1 MTKPKRTSKARV
13 PPDAA
18 YQFLELYY
26 PIHYK
31 AGIGVEDALR
41 GDDLS
46 RHQVAIL
53 WLIHSEGG
61 DGMRM
66 NRKAIVHSLSNWFE
80 ISNAAITKALRAMA
94 QAPLGLM
101 RLDEDP
107 VSGREKIV
115 TLTPKGVRHLAKM
128 IERGTDYVQL
138 IVDNLSD
145 AQIVNGLDFFTR
157 ITEVIDASANDSEQ
171 RAQKR
176 LAS

>member
-1 MTKPKRTSKARV
+1 MATRKRPSGLPV
-13 PPDAA
+13 PADAA

-53 WLIHSEGG
+53 WLIHSEGENG
-61 DGMRM
+61 VRM
-66 NRKAIVHSLSNWFE
+66 SRKAIVRSLSNWFE

-94 QAPLGLM
+94 QPKLGLV

-107 VSGREKIV
+107 DSGREKIV
-115 TLTPKGVRHLAKM
+115 TLTKAGEAHLAEM
-128 IERGTDYVQL
+128 IRRGTAYVQL
-138 IVDNLSD
+138 IVDALNNN
-145 AQIVNGLDFFTR
+145 QIVNGLDFFAR
-157 ITEVIDASANDSEQ
+157 ITEVVDAWQDHPTDSN
-171 RAQKR
+171 AP
-176 LAS
+176 AD

>member
-1 MTKPKRTSKARV
+1 MAPRKRHTGLSV
-13 PPDAA
+13 PADAA

-53 WLIHSEGG
+53 WLIHSEGENG
-61 DGMRM
+61 VRM
-66 NRKAIVHSLSNWFE
+66 NRKAIVRSLSNWFE

-94 QAPLGLM
+94 QPRLGLV

-107 VSGREKIV
+107 DSGREKIV
-115 TLTPKGVRHLAKM
+115 TLTSAGEAHLAEM
-128 IERGTDYVQL
+128 IRRGTAYVQL
-138 IVDNLSD
+138 IVDELNNN
-145 AQIVNGLDFFTR
+145 QIVNGLDFFAR
-157 ITEVIDASANDSEQ
+157 ITEVVDGWRERANDDDPSPD
-171 RAQKR
+171 
-176 LAS
+176 